1 LLIGF
6 EKLLLQ
12 SDCRL
17 CSFLPNIEEW
27 YRAGLSVF
35 IDLHHK
41 EGGSGSLKDWCDADR
56 PLPCDQAVHS
66 CSWGRFMQ
74 ERKMASDQR
83 DTSAMGAFAGP
94 LGMFTPVMD
103 YMIDAAQ
110 RGVLFC
116 DVMRQRGNQY
126 RERLAETVPHVLD
139 YEVELVVDGRT
150 LDRPVN
156 YALARV
162 IPPAGIEFDSKR
174 RPFVVVDPRAGHG
187 PGIGGF
193 KADSEI
199 GVAFKAGHPC
209 YFIGFLPEPMPGQ
222 TIEDIARAEAVFL
235 EKVIALHPE
244 ADGKPCVI
252 GNCQAGWAVMML
264 AAIRPELF
272 GPIIVAGSPLSYW
285 AGVRG
290 KFPMRYSGGLLGG
303 SWLTALTGDLG
314 HGKFDGA
321 WLVQNFE
328 NQNPANTLW
337 SKPYNLYSKIDTE
350 APRYLGFEKWWG
362 GHVNLNA
369 EEIQFIVDE
378 LFIGNNLAAG
388 RIQTS
393 NGTSIDLRNI
403 RSPIVVFCSKGD
415 NITPPQQAL
424 GWILDLYENVD
435 EIRSCGQTIVYTIHE
450 TIGHLGIFVSGGVAK
465 KEHGEFSSNI
475 DLIDTLPPGLYEAV
489 LENKAGDTANPDL
502 VTGNWVMR
510 CEART
515 LDDIRALGGND
526 AADERRFATAARVS
540 EINLSLYRTFAQP
553 MVRAMVNSPMAEWMQ
568 QLHPLR
574 LQYEFFSN
582 ANPLMAPVATLAEQV
597 RKDRKPS
604 EANNPFVA
612 MQENASRQ
620 IVAGLDAW
628 RDMTEALAERT
639 FLTIYGLPSLQ
650 AAVGLDPAATRPLR
664 QAAKSPLHQ
673 ELLQKRIAELKSRI
687 PIGGLREAVIRGLL
701 YAGMTRAAIDER
713 GFELTRRIRQAHGD
727 IPLSDF
733 KALVREQ
740 FNMLLIDQE
749 GALRA
754 IPAMLPSDAEERRKA
769 FDLIKQVLGARGE
782 MSPEDEKRMSEVA
795 RLFDVDDKR
804 SGNQIPF
811 RRTRKELQNRAS

>member
-1 LLIGF
+1 MP
-6 EKLLLQ
+6 
-12 SDCRL
+12 SDR
-17 CSFLPNIEEW
+17 
-27 YRAGLSVF
+27 
-35 IDLHHK
+35 
-41 EGGSGSLKDWCDADR
+41 
-56 PLPCDQAVHS
+56 
-66 CSWGRFMQ
+66 
-74 ERKMASDQR
+74 R

-162 IPPAGIEFDSKR
+162 IPPAGIEFDPKR

-782 MSPEDEKRMSEVA
+782 MSPEDEKRMTEVA

-804 SGNQIPF
+804 SGDQIPF